1 MIKFILFLII
11 SFSFLQSETFE
22 QRQETLENV
31 KNIVQYEESVAR
43 TYEEYLLNNY
53 KLPTMANINTL
64 LGGGINSFI
73 SIDPNKVNVTTL
85 TSGITKMSYS
95 LGTELASDSGIK
107 SLYEGD
113 NYRKRTYVRSEAVYF
128 ILEDI
133 FAKQLF
139 DLIALNNNSNKEIGT
154 CTSSNSDKACIKDN
168 HIYIKPTYT
177 SGEITDYLICYHID
191 KFKTGPIVI
200 TSDTSKHLTEEE
212 FNSIPKGALIYDT
225 TGVKYVK
232 TTTGIEAL
240 K

>member
-1 MIKFILFLII
+1 MIG
-11 SFSFLQSETFE
+11 FSFLQSETFE
-22 QRQETLENV
+22 QRQETLENI
-31 KNIVQYEESVAR
+31 KNIVQYEESVSR

-64 LGGGINSFI
+64 LGGEISSFI
-73 SIDPNKVNVTTL
+73 SIDINNINTTTL
-85 TSGITKMSYS
+85 TEGITKMSYS
-95 LGTELASDSGIK
+95 LGNELASDEGIK

-113 NYRKRTYVRSEAVYF
+113 TYRKRTYVRNGAVYF

-139 DLIALNNNSNKEIGT
+139 DLIALNNNTNKEIGT
-154 CTSSNSDKACIKDN
+154 CLPSNSDKACIIDN
-168 HIYIKPTYT
+168 HIYIDVTYT
-177 SGEITDYLICYHID
+177 SGEITGYLMCYHLD
-191 KFKTGPIVI
+191 KFKTGPIIV
-200 TSDTSKHLTEEE
+200 TSDTSKHITEDE

-225 TGVKYVK
+225 LGVKYVK